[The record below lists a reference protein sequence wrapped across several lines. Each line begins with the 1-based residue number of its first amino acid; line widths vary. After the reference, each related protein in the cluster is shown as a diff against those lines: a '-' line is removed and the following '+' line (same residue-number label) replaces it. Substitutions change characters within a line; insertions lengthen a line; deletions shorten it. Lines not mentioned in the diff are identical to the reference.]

1 MSDKISDKDNPDF
14 VNIYDAK
21 TQLSQLITRVEA
33 GEEIVIARGGRPVA
47 RLVPLARKARVIGRM
62 KGRIVIHDTF
72 DDPIP
77 ELEHLGEEDDDLF

>member
-21 TQLSQLITRVEA
+21 TQLSQLVTRVEA

-47 RLVPLARKARVIGRM
+47 RLVPLQRKARVIGRM
-62 KGRIVIHDTF
+62 KGRIVIHENF